1 MASKDYDDLLNSFM
15 NNSQKAYNED
25 VNTREENAKKLPA
38 SYDIPDSSDKK
49 SKKIQ
54 RGRNIEKELEAKN
67 RRKKRN
73 SPKTPG
79 QKAGSTIG
87 KILLGMVMVIGVV
100 GIVCF
105 SVIAIY
111 GYTVVY
117 GDPVFD
123 LTEQALSQNQTSF
136 IYGYDGDK
144 IVKITSLHGEEN
156 RIWVN
161 LEDMSEYLPEA
172 FISIEDKRFEKH
184 HGVDWI
190 RTIGV
195 FVKQNNQGGSTI
207 TQQLIKNLTDDN
219 KVTYIRKFNE
229 ILKALNLERN
239 YSKDEIL
246 EAYLNTI
253 CLSNGCYGVKTASEK
268 YYGKEVSDLNAAE
281 CAAIAA
287 ITQYPSKYD
296 PLYNPENNRER
307 QLNVLFAMKD
317 SGYLSESEYNDAKA
331 YEMIF
336 TNSENYQGSQIK
348 EENKS
353 QQNNDTTSYYVDYVI
368 TTVQEDLI
376 KMGYTS
382 RKAHDMVYG
391 GGLKIYTA
399 IDFDVQDALE
409 DVYENYK
416 RMPDETVQGAMCVM
430 DYQGRVMGIVGGTG
444 KKKKALS
451 LNRATQS
458 KRPPGSTIKPLSVY
472 APAIEKT
479 LEDDD
484 TNIYWSTIQQDSPSR
499 TVEGK
504 PWPINEG
511 GSYSSRN
518 VSLQYG
524 LSRSLNTISAR
535 TLDKI
540 GIDYSYD
547 FITENF
553 HISTLDSVRDAD
565 YGPLAI
571 GSLTNG
577 ATVLEMTAAYA
588 SFGNGGYY
596 YEPYCYY
603 KIEDSMGNVVI
614 SKEPEKTK
622 TEALSENNSWVMN
635 KLLQTVMTEGTGTT
649 YKLSGIEC
657 YGKTGTTNDDKDRW
671 FIGGTPNYIAGT
683 WYGYDTPKEVYYSLS
698 PNPSGTIWNTVMKEI
713 YAKLDEKN
721 AEYETKFPE
730 SDGIVRKSY
739 CSYCGGLTSGG
750 GAYGWFDV
758 DNLPDY
764 CSGGHITKGE
774 EEYKSTTKKKD
785 KDTSSDNSEATQA
798 QNSES
803 TAPAETQPPTQAPV
817 TEAPVVQP
825 EIPVQ

>member
-67 RRKKRN
+67 KRKKRN

-79 QKAGSTIG
+79 QMAGSTIG
-87 KILLGMVMVIGVV
+87 KILLGMIMVIGVV

-172 FISIEDKRFEKH
+172 FISIEDKRFKKH

-253 CLSNGCYGVKTASEK
+253 YLSNGCYGVKTAAEK

-296 PLYNPENNRER
+296 PLYNTENNRER

-317 SGYLSESEYNDAKA
+317 SGYLSES
-331 YEMIF
+331 
-336 TNSENYQGSQIK
+336 
-348 EENKS
+348 
-353 QQNNDTTSYYVDYVI
+353 
-368 TTVQEDLI
+368 
-376 KMGYTS
+376 
-382 RKAHDMVYG
+382 
-391 GGLKIYTA
+391 
-399 IDFDVQDALE
+399 
-409 DVYENYK
+409 
-416 RMPDETVQGAMCVM
+416 
-430 DYQGRVMGIVGGTG
+430 
-444 KKKKALS
+444 
-451 LNRATQS
+451 
-458 KRPPGSTIKPLSVY
+458 
-472 APAIEKT
+472 
-479 LEDDD
+479 
-484 TNIYWSTIQQDSPSR
+484 
-499 TVEGK
+499 
-504 PWPINEG
+504 
-511 GSYSSRN
+511 
-518 VSLQYG
+518 
-524 LSRSLNTISAR
+524 
-535 TLDKI
+535 
-540 GIDYSYD
+540 
-547 FITENF
+547 
-553 HISTLDSVRDAD
+553 
-565 YGPLAI
+565 
-571 GSLTNG
+571 
-577 ATVLEMTAAYA
+577 
-588 SFGNGGYY
+588 
-596 YEPYCYY
+596 
-603 KIEDSMGNVVI
+603 
-614 SKEPEKTK
+614 
-622 TEALSENNSWVMN
+622 
-635 KLLQTVMTEGTGTT
+635 
-649 YKLSGIEC
+649 
-657 YGKTGTTNDDKDRW
+657 
-671 FIGGTPNYIAGT
+671 
-683 WYGYDTPKEVYYSLS
+683 
-698 PNPSGTIWNTVMKEI
+698 
-713 YAKLDEKN
+713 
-721 AEYETKFPE
+721 
-730 SDGIVRKSY
+730 
-739 CSYCGGLTSGG
+739 
-750 GAYGWFDV
+750 
-758 DNLPDY
+758 
-764 CSGGHITKGE
+764 
-774 EEYKSTTKKKD
+774 
-785 KDTSSDNSEATQA
+785 
-798 QNSES
+798 
-803 TAPAETQPPTQAPV
+803 
-817 TEAPVVQP
+817 
-825 EIPVQ
+825 